1 MRQLE
6 CDLRQEHEASP
17 SPVSSSS
24 SLSPAEQR
32 GELLLN
38 VANLE
43 ADMQTVFDD
52 VVQYTLSSKWLG
64 CSDSERFLFYP

>member
-6 CDLRQEHEASP
+6 CDLRREQEASP

-52 VVQYTLSSKWLG
+52 VVQ
-64 CSDSERFLFYP
+64 CAIHSEQQTAGM